1 MQDYVIALEKV
12 INTYFPT
19 ATFSVATSDSRFD
32 DLIQDNERE
41 MDESNENFIL
51 THSFNAEELVI
62 EAICLYIDS
71 LIITIKR
78 YNHCCSE
85 NQINGLLNEIKIY
98 LFAEILQQQ
107 KKMFRS
113 ISDNTWHL
121 ASGLSHKL
129 ITQHV
134 VDGALKTIPFSD
146 AVIFRI
152 YDEDKNL
159 LIPIALS
166 GFKDNYYDYAVSPQ
180 ESLSGQV
187 FASRQSVTLNSRE
200 AIIGS
205 VIRQSALRASVMEN
219 NPIASSLVCV
229 PVQDKQI
236 CYGTLTLLS
245 FSRHSIFNSLAVSL
259 LETFASQ
266 VALAWRNAKIHDEK
280 VSSLNEVD
288 ALRKQLEQQNAILK
302 GSVEFHN
309 EMINLSTRINNL
321 NSFIAAICERVNLNA
336 GYIDILGNRLDA
348 TVSFPYHWDDLT
360 RSFAVESGFA
370 NGDYFIQPLKH
381 DELAVGFFILPAD
394 AVNDATRLILSRLG
408 DFIVMQIMRKAS
420 SLTLEHK
427 RKSAL
432 IEQLFSRGITSETE
446 QNFARYGF
454 QLQNWIICLRLETED
469 SVNQDV
475 TSLVT
480 LNKLNTLLSRR
491 NSFSFAD
498 STNITVYIS
507 DLHTVKLKEF
517 TDRISRE
524 LPLIIISKAGIS
536 DVVKRSECKLA
547 WQQASTAL
555 EVLKTRKKE
564 GVLLFHNTGI
574 ERLFINHQA
583 EDLKRFV
590 ADVLTPLIE
599 GGEKNAILLLTLNS
613 YIYHRCSTINSAAA
627 LNIHVNTL
635 YQRVR
640 KIENMIGMNLNHP
653 DDFLIVT
660 LACHINKLYHA

>member
-1 MQDYVIALEKV
+1 MQDYTIALGKV
-12 INTYFPT
+12 IGKYFPS
-19 ATFSVATSDSRFD
+19 AIFSVATSDNRFD
-32 DLIQDNERE
+32 DLIQGNQQQ
-41 MDESNENFIL
+41 MDELNENFIL
-51 THSFNAEELVI
+51 THSFNGGNLVI

-71 LIITIKR
+71 IIITITCDK
-78 YNHCCSE
+78 HGCAD
-85 NQINGLLNEIKIY
+85 NQLNGLLNEIKIY
-98 LFAEILQQQ
+98 LFSEILQQQ

-121 ASGLSHKL
+121 ASGLSHKR

-152 YDEDKNL
+152 YDEEKNL

-205 VIRQSALRASVMEN
+205 VTHQSALRASVMEN

-280 VSSLNEVD
+280 ISSLNEVD
-288 ALRKQLEQQNAILK
+288 ALRQQLERQNAVLK

-309 EMINLSTRINNL
+309 EMVSLSTRVNNL
-321 NSFIAAICERVNLNA
+321 TAFIVAICERVNLKA
-336 GYIDILGNRLDA
+336 GYIDILGNRHAA
-348 TVSFPYHWDDLT
+348 TVNFPYRWDDLT
-360 RSFAVESGFA
+360 SRFAAESGFTD
-370 NGDYFIQPLKH
+370 GDYFIQPLKH
-381 DELAVGFFILPAD
+381 DALAVGFFILHSD
-394 AVNDATRLILSRLG
+394 TISDATRLILSRLG
-408 DFIVMQIMRKAS
+408 DFIVMEIMRKAS
-420 SLTLEHK
+420 SLMLEHK

-446 QNFARYGF
+446 QTFSRYGF
-454 QLQNWIICLRLETED
+454 VLQNWIICIRLEAED

-475 TSLVT
+475 TSLAT
-480 LNKLNTLLSRR
+480 LNKLNTLFSRR
-491 NSFSFAD
+491 NVFSYAD
-498 STNITVYIS
+498 SASITVYIS
-507 DLHTVKLKEF
+507 DLHSVKLKEF

-524 LPLIIISKAGIS
+524 LSLTAISKAGIS
-536 DVVKRSECKLA
+536 EIVKRHEFRLA

-564 GVLLFHNTGI
+564 GVLFFHETGI
-574 ERLFINHQA
+574 ERLFIHHKP
-583 EDLKRFV
+583 EELKRFV
-590 ADVLTPLIE
+590 ADILAPLMAE
-599 GGEKNAILLLTLNS
+599 GEKNAILLITLSS

-635 YQRVR
+635 YQRIR
-640 KIENMIGMNLNHP
+640 KIENMIGLNLNHP
-653 DDFLIVT
+653 DDFLIVS
-660 LACHINKLYHA
+660 LACHLNKLFN